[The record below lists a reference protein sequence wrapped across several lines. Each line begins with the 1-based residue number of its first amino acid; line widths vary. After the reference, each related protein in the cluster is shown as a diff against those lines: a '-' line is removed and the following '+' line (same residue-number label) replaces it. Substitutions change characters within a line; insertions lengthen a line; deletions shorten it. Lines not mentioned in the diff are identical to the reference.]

1 MEDLDLK
8 KKINTLV
15 SIPIII
21 LIECII
27 IIWIMK
33 SRFVQFCL
41 SNAAIS
47 YLTTNFSSDKLLNFC
62 VAWIILIFIISNG
75 VYLFLYKIPNNFS
88 PIFKLIHNN
97 KTIKKI
103 LSFVKGTLIIVVN
116 LLANMD
122 IFLVFVN
129 SSLIYGL
136 SNILLLKRDIF
147 SFLIITLFYLCTCWP
162 FCFRAIKHFIDN
174 YFFIF

>member
-1 MEDLDLK
+1 MKDLNLK
-8 KKINTLV
+8 NFRLLL

-33 SRFVQFCL
+33 SRIVQVCL
-41 SNAAIS
+41 SNAVIS
-47 YLTTNFSSDKLLNFC
+47 CLTKNFSFDNLLNFC
-62 VAWIILIFIISNG
+62 AAWIFLIFITANG
-75 VYLFLYKIPNNFS
+75 AYLFLYKIPNNFFS
-88 PIFKLIHNN
+88 IFRLIYKNN
-97 KTIKKI
+97 TIKKI
-103 LSFVKGTLIIVVN
+103 LSFVKWILLLVVN
-116 LLANMD
+116 LLANID
-122 IFLVFVN
+122 LFLVFFN

-136 SNILLLKRDIF
+136 SNILSLKRDIF

-162 FCFRAIKHFIDN
+162 FCFRAIKHVIDN